1 MFANTYYRMS
11 EFPRVKNSQLFAWP
25 VYSKEVYL
33 SSPKGRMLNLFEKTI
48 LELIKVTGSRSLT
61 STQIAEW
68 LGLEEDMVLYIL
80 TATMQPN
87 GWLDKN
93 FKITSEG
100 IKLLESDEDADITSA
115 LIFQCAVTGKW
126 LPRIA
131 YESNE
136 LEPVGLNNKL
146 EFKLDRASGR
156 TEQAYKVRRYINAP
170 NEPDEL
176 ILNDIIKKDSDA
188 RWVAFNVIDGVDSL
202 AKSSDRAILSSKAS
216 SSDYILV
223 WADRS
228 SGYKFDFIDPF
239 SLSDK
244 ASWMHDLFEQASK
257 ALPDLQKFVLSRFN
271 DEDEELTY
279 TENLQLMQE
288 KARLEVLIQYPSAHS
303 INGLIEP
310 LFELLNDKE
319 KLLCNKNSEF
329 SLNRS
334 VINSCGS
341 IVEVICKNILVEK
354 PLKRVEV
361 LPTPNLSNDKKKRE
375 LTLLLKTATTL
386 TNTQIQTVL
395 KVQPGKIFQ
404 TAIGRSSTMRSL
416 LATIFIS
423 MQEYSH
429 HPMSFLISDV
439 LLFDEVYSL
448 SFDRDEA
455 SHGNNTKY
463 TREQALHYINTVD
476 KFLKK
481 ILVD

>member
-11 EFPRVKNSQLFAWP
+11 EFPRVKHSQLFAWP

-126 LPRIA
+126 LPRVA

-146 EFKLDRASGR
+146 AFKLDRASGR
-156 TEQAYKVRRYINAP
+156 TEQAYQVRRYINAP
-170 NEPDEL
+170 NEPDEF
-176 ILNDIIKKDSDA
+176 ILKDIIKKDSDA
-188 RWVAFNVIDGVDSL
+188 RWVAFNVMDGVDSL

-223 WADRS
+223 WADKS

-239 SLSDK
+239 ALSDK
-244 ASWMHDLFEQASK
+244 ANWMHDLFEQASK
-257 ALPDLQKFVLSRFN
+257 ALPDLHKFVLSRFN
-271 DEDEELTY
+271 PEDEELTY

-288 KARLEVLIQYPSAHS
+288 KARLEVLIQYPNAHS
-303 INGLIEP
+303 INGLIDP

-319 KLLCNKNSEF
+319 KLLSNNNSEF

-341 IVEVICKNILVEK
+341 IVEITSKAILEMYK
-354 PLKRVEV
+354 FKRLST
-361 LPTPNLSNDKKKRE
+361 LPAKHQSNKESHIRDLLSNSTE
-375 LTLLLKTATTL
+375 LTRDQIKKVLSVNPNKIYATAKGW
-386 TNTQIQTVL
+386 N
-395 KVQPGKIFQ
+395 
-404 TAIGRSSTMRSL
+404 STMRSL

-423 MQEYSH
+423 MKEYPH
-429 HPMSFLISDV
+429 HPMHFLISDV
-439 LLFDEVYSL
+439 LLFDEIYSL

-463 TREQALHYINTVD
+463 SREQALHYINIVD

>member
-1 MFANTYYRMS
+1 MS
-11 EFPRVKNSQLFAWP
+11 EFPRVKYSQLFAWP
-25 VYSKEVYL
+25 VYCKEVYL
-33 SSPKGRMLNLFEKTI
+33 SSPKGRMLNIFEKTI

-100 IKLLESDEDADITSA
+100 NKLLESDEDADITSA

-126 LPRIA
+126 LPRVA

-156 TEQAYKVRRYINAP
+156 TEQAYQVRRYINTP
-170 NEPDEL
+170 NEPDEF
-176 ILNDIIKKDSDA
+176 ILNDIIKKDRDA
-188 RWVAFNVIDGVDSL
+188 RWVAFNVMDDVDSL

-216 SSDYILV
+216 SADYILV
-223 WADRS
+223 WADKS

-239 SLSDK
+239 ALSDK
-244 ASWMHDLFEQASK
+244 ANWMHDLFEQASK
-257 ALPDLQKFVLSRFN
+257 ALPDLQKFFLSRFN
-271 DEDEELTY
+271 PEDEELTY

-288 KARLEVLIQYPSAHS
+288 KARLEVLIQYPNAHS
-303 INGLIEP
+303 INGLIYP

-319 KLLCNKNSEF
+319 KLLSNKSSEF

-341 IVEVICKNILVEK
+341 IVEITSKAILEMYK
-354 PLKRVEV
+354 FKRLST
-361 LPTPNLSNDKKKRE
+361 LPAKHQSNKESHIRDLLSNSTE
-375 LTLLLKTATTL
+375 LTRDQIKKVLSVNPNKIYATAKGW
-386 TNTQIQTVL
+386 N
-395 KVQPGKIFQ
+395 
-404 TAIGRSSTMRSL
+404 STMRSL

-423 MQEYSH
+423 MKEYPH
-429 HPMSFLISDV
+429 HPMHFLISDV
-439 LLFDEVYSL
+439 LLFDEIYSL

-463 TREQALHYINTVD
+463 TREQALHYINIVD

>member
-11 EFPRVKNSQLFAWP
+11 EFPRVKHSQLFAWP

-126 LPRIA
+126 LPRVA

-146 EFKLDRASGR
+146 AFKLDRASGR
-156 TEQAYKVRRYINAP
+156 TEQAYQVRRYINAP
-170 NEPDEL
+170 NEPDEF

-188 RWVAFNVIDGVDSL
+188 RWVAFNVMDGVDSL

-216 SSDYILV
+216 SADYILV
-223 WADRS
+223 WADKS

-239 SLSDK
+239 ALSDK
-244 ASWMHDLFEQASK
+244 ANWMHDLFEQASK

-271 DEDEELTY
+271 PEDEELTY

-288 KARLEVLIQYPSAHS
+288 KARLEVLIQYPNAHS
-303 INGLIEP
+303 INGLIDP

-319 KLLCNKNSEF
+319 KLLSNKNSEF

-341 IVEVICKNILVEK
+341 IVEITSKAILEMYK
-354 PLKRVEV
+354 FKRLST
-361 LPTPNLSNDKKKRE
+361 LPAKHQSNKESHIRDLLSNSTE
-375 LTLLLKTATTL
+375 LTIDQIKKVLSVNPNKIYATAKGW
-386 TNTQIQTVL
+386 N
-395 KVQPGKIFQ
+395 
-404 TAIGRSSTMRSL
+404 STMRSL

-423 MQEYSH
+423 MKEYPH
-429 HPMSFLISDV
+429 HPMHFLISDV
-439 LLFDEVYSL
+439 LLFDEIYSL

-463 TREQALHYINTVD
+463 TREQALHYINIVD